1 MKLLRY
7 IFAAYIITVFT
18 GCESRLDLSDP
29 NQQTSDTF
37 WKNENDFDKALASCY
52 TPLKNWNGGY
62 YGTRGIMTQISRA
75 DDIEF
80 RNDIR
85 DIYSMHRFIND
96 PNNSVAHNIFYQFY
110 NAIYRA
116 NMILQQLEGKN
127 LRPEFVDK
135 VKGEA
140 LFIRGMYFFQL
151 AKEFK
156 DVPLRL
162 TASQDPSTF
171 QLAKSSQAE
180 VWTQAAKD
188 FLEAKDLLPI
198 TNAKGKPTKGSA
210 LAYLGKLY
218 VYMENWEDARQ
229 TLEQLTKEPY
239 TYKLVEE
246 FTWNFDEEHEFN
258 SESVFEII
266 YDAAGGSDQWDNGET
281 ANSAQ
286 STTIAVEYA
295 AGAVGGW
302 FEATVTKKMMD
313 IFLAEKAVNGQYDY
327 RALTS
332 VAWNYPGC
340 KYYMQDFDK
349 VLSGDDLKQYW
360 IIKYQNSYK
369 REQEVGTIPSYINI
383 RAFRY
388 ADVILL
394 LAESELNLGNTAKA
408 IEYIDMIR
416 TRGGNL
422 AKYSGPTDAVSVKK
436 ELIRQRAIEFFKE
449 GERFYDLRRWGILE
463 EELKAQDPQRFAAF
477 QPRNLYLPI
486 PAKEIQTNL
495 ECKQSEGW

>member
-1 MKLLRY
+1 MKLLKY
-7 IFAAYIITVFT
+7 LFVASAITFFT
-18 GCESRLDLSDP
+18 GCEGKLDLTDP

-37 WKNENDFDKALASCY
+37 WKNEKDFDKALASCY

-62 YGTRGIMTQISRA
+62 YGTRGIMTQIARA

-85 DIYSMHRFIND
+85 DIYSMHRFTND
-96 PNNSVAHNIFYQFY
+96 PNNGVAHNIFYQFY
-110 NAIYRA
+110 NAIYRT
-116 NMILQQLEGKN
+116 NMILQQLEGKTFK
-127 LRPEFVDK
+127 PEFIDK

-140 LFIRGMYFFQL
+140 LFIRGMYLFQL

-171 QLAKSSQAE
+171 PLAKSSQAD
-180 VWTQAAKD
+180 VWNQAAKD
-188 FLEAKDLLPI
+188 FIAAKDLLPI
-198 TNAKGKPTKGSA
+198 TNAKGKPTKGAA
-210 LAYLGKLY
+210 LAFLGKLY
-218 VYMENWEDARQ
+218 VYMEKWQDAKS
-229 TLEQLTKEPY
+229 TLEQLTKSPY
-239 TYKLVEE
+239 SYKLVEE

-258 SESVFEII
+258 AESIFEII
-266 YDAAGGSDQWDNGET
+266 YDAAGGADQWDNGET

-302 FEATVTKKMMD
+302 FEATVTQKMMD
-313 IFLAEKAVNGQYDY
+313 IFLEEKAANGQYDH

-340 KYYMQDFDK
+340 QYYLRDIDK
-349 VLSGDDLKQYW
+349 VLSGNDLNQYW
-360 IIKYQNSYK
+360 IIKYQNAYK
-369 REQEVGTIPSYINI
+369 REQEVETIPSYINI

-394 LAESELNLGNTAKA
+394 LAESELNLGNTGKA

-422 AKYSGPTDAVSVKK
+422 TKYAGATDAASVKK
-436 ELIRQRAIEFFKE
+436 ELVRQRAIEFFKE
-449 GERFYDLRRWGILE
+449 GERFYDLRRWGMLE
-463 EELKAQDPQRFAAF
+463 EELKKQDPQRFAAF
-477 QPRNLYLPI
+477 QARNLYLPI

-495 ECKQSEGW
+495 ECKQNEGW